1 MTVEFVLVYIATINL
16 IAFIMMFADK
26 RIAIANGKT
35 KSKKKLRTR
44 IPEAMLIMCAV
55 MLGAVGELLGMIMF
69 RHKTKHIKF
78 TIGVPFCLIFNV
90 CLLYFMYKCGMIV

>member
-1 MTVEFVLVYIATINL
+1 MTVKFIIIYIAIINL
-16 IAFIMMFADK
+16 IAFVMMFADK
-26 RIAIANGKT
+26 RIAVANGKT

-55 MLGAVGELLGMIMF
+55 MLGSVGELLGMFLF

-78 TIGVPFCLIFNV
+78 TLGVPFCLLFNAV
-90 CLLYFMYKCGMIV
+90 LLCFMYKCGMIV

>member
-1 MTVEFVLVYIATINL
+1 MTVEFVLFYIVAINL
-16 IAFIMMFADK
+16 IAFAMMFADK
-26 RIAIANGKT
+26 RIAIANGKA

-55 MLGAVGELLGMIMF
+55 MLGSVGEMLGMFLF

-78 TIGVPFCLIFNV
+78 TVGVPLCLIFNA
-90 CLLYFMYKCGMIV
+90 CLLYFMCKCGMIV